1 MLTLDDLIGGL
12 DRSRNH
18 FYKHLKGLRDD
29 QWDFKPF
36 PECKSIRETLQHL
49 VADDR
54 AALESIRTGEEPNY
68 EALACTESDLAKLRA
83 ILKES
88 HEVLLNEIKTRYAN
102 ASLDADICVWG
113 HHEKL
118 GAGVPYFSGE
128 DWYHAGQ
135 VAFARMASDPDWN
148 YYETIYGGE

>member
-1 MLTLDDLIGGL
+1 MFTLDDLIESL
-12 DRSRNH
+12 RRSRQH
-18 FYKHLKGLRDD
+18 FFKHIQGLKDD

-68 EALACTESDLAKLRA
+68 EALSCSETDIAKLKE
-83 ILKES
+83 ILKDS
-88 HEVLLNEIKTRYAN
+88 HENLLKEILTRYAN
-102 ASLDADICVWG
+102 APLDADICVWG

-118 GAGVPYFSGE
+118 GVGVPYFSGE

-135 VAFARMASDPDWN
+135 VAFARMASDPGWD
-148 YYETIYGGE
+148 YYATIYGE